1 MARLNAAIRQAMQ
14 RPEVTER
21 LLAFGIEPLDEPPEA
36 MASVIRT
43 DTAHWA
49 EVIRRAGIRAD

>member
-21 LLAFGIEPLDEPPEA
+21 LLLAFGIEPLDEPPEA
-36 MASVIRT
+36 MASVIP
-43 DTAHWA
+43 D
-49 EVIRRAGIRAD
+49 

>member
-1 MARLNAAIRQAMQ
+1 MQ

-43 DTAHWA
+43 DTARWA

>member
-43 DTAHWA
+43 DTARWA